1 LYLKNIRF
9 LVEQAQ
15 VKLVPVFALSL
26 ILAVLELIVSGAI
39 ATAMV
44 GNYNFIDKF
53 FKTNLD
59 GPSLVYLALILVS
72 IVCIKTV
79 IQILNYYFITG
90 LALTANVQWSIIL
103 LKKYLNLTDR
113 NIASVDT
120 EEEIYEIHSLT
131 SSAAQ
136 QGLLNVIKLLS
147 DGLLFVCITVFLL
160 NQFPKE
166 VIFSLLFLFIVAIIF
181 AKIIF
186 PKAETLGKAAN
197 DLSQSN
203 LGLAKDSLRNRR
215 QVKFM
220 RSEANIIRSFENNGF
235 ELIKNARYSSVLL
248 GLPKVVLDFLA
259 INLIVISIVLAE
271 LSSFDLMALG
281 AALGIILLRLLPL
294 GASIITSLNAI
305 SHSKNS
311 VNRLYESIKDIQ
323 NETKSQTKEKNS
335 KIQKIKVHN
344 LIKIFKNKKISYPN
358 MIFEKGKISTIKGP
372 SGSGKTLLAEMI
384 LGLSSSEKSIEFIR
398 ENGSTFYPT
407 CFMENSFFIDQK
419 GASFNDDLFETI
431 FLQHNVASSK
441 IKKAKDI
448 ISTHSI
454 FKFLQNEHINKINV
468 NAFSG
473 GEYQRLSL
481 LRALLLEKEILIC
494 DEPSSALDENNKNH
508 LYSILSNIK
517 KNKIIIVISHDDQ
530 INKYSDKNYTLKV

>member
-1 LYLKNIRF
+1 MYLKNIRF
-9 LVEQAQ
+9 LIEQAQ

-44 GNYNFIDKF
+44 GNYNLSDKF

-59 GPSLVYLALILVS
+59 GLSLVYLALILVS
-72 IVCIKTV
+72 IVCFKTV

-90 LALTANVQWSIIL
+90 LALTANIQWSIIL
-103 LKKYLNLTDR
+103 LKKYLNLTER

-120 EEEIYEIHSLT
+120 EEEIYEIHALT

-166 VIFSLLFLFIVAIIF
+166 VIFSLLFLFFVAIIF

-220 RSEANIIRSFENNGF
+220 SSEANIIRSFENNGF

-323 NETKSQTKEKNS
+323 NETRSQTKEKHS
-335 KIQKIKVHN
+335 KIQKIKVFN

-358 MIFEKGKISTIKGP
+358 MVFEKGKISTIKGP

-384 LGLSSSEKSIEFIR
+384 LGLSSSEKNIEFIR
-398 ENGSTFYPT
+398 KDGSTFYPT
-407 CFMENSFFIDQK
+407 SFMENSFFIDQK

-431 FLQHNVASSK
+431 YLRHNIAPSK

-448 ISTHSI
+448 ISNHSI
-454 FKFLQNEHINKINV
+454 FKFLQNEHMNKINV

-508 LYSILSNIK
+508 LYSILSSIK